1 MYRGE
6 DVSRRGL
13 TRCIVGLLRRVVAGL
28 TRRCTTRRCS
38 EASKYCSFRPVSN
51 AKLFYG
57 KEKLLFKL
65 FFDLTCSNRFFLS
78 VLKGVIR

>member
-6 DVSRRGL
+6 DSHGRGFESL
-13 TRCIVGLLRRVVAGL
+13 VELPRMVLNFDATRC
-28 TRRCTTRRCS
+28 T
-38 EASKYCSFRPVSN
+38 EASKYCSFRPVSH